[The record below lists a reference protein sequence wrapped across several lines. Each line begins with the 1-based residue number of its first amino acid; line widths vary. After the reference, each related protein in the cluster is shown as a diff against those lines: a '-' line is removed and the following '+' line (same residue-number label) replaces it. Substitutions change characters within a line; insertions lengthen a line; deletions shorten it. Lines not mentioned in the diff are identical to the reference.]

1 MTEVWIISDGKPG
14 HLNQSLGLAEA
25 LKRANPEIRITTKP
39 ALSRWQALA
48 ALLSKQLP
56 DTSASSQPPALLIG
70 AGHRTHF
77 SLLAYGRATGAKTV
91 LLMKPSLP
99 VKWFD
104 LCLIPRHDRP
114 DPAPNIELTDGALN
128 RMQPLAARSAVD
140 YDGMVLI
147 GGPSKHFDWDDAAVV
162 AQLSEIAQGDKR
174 WLLTTS
180 RRTPDAFLDRL
191 HAAALPNLDIVP
203 FAETGDGWLAQH
215 LPQARECWVSGDS
228 VSMVFEALTSGAAV
242 GVLELSQQHSN
253 RITRG
258 LQLLIDDGKVTA
270 FSRWQE
276 TGSLELPQRPFNEAS
291 RCAALVYSRLL
302 K

>member
-25 LKRANPEIRITTKP
+25 LQRANPEISITTKP
-39 ALSRWQALA
+39 AMSRWQALA
-48 ALLSKQLP
+48 VLLSKSLP
-56 DTSASSQPPALLIG
+56 DTPDNSPALVIG

-114 DPAPNIELTDGALN
+114 DPASNIELTDGALN
-128 RMQPLAARSAVD
+128 RMQPLAERSAVD
-140 YDGMVLI
+140 FDGMVLI
-147 GGPSKHFDWDDAAVV
+147 GGPSKHFDWDDEAVV

-180 RRTPDAFLDRL
+180 RRTPESFLERL
-191 HAAALPNLDIVP
+191 RAAALPNLDIVP
-203 FAETGDGWLAQH
+203 FADTGEGWLGQH

-242 GVLELSQQHSN
+242 GVLELSQRQSN

-258 LQLLIDDGKVTA
+258 LQLLIDDSKVTA

-276 TGSLELPQRPFNEAS
+276 TGTLLLPQRPFNEAS
-291 RCAALVYSRLL
+291 RCAALVRSRLL